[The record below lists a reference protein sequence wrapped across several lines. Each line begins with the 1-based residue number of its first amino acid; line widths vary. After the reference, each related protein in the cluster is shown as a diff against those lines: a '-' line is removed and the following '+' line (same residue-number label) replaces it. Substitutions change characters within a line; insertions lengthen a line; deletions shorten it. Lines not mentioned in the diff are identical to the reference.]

1 MDHTTHAHG
10 PSDYERTD
18 RPTTHRGSTHNRG
31 FGSLIG
37 DLGRDLSRLMSDEVQ
52 LARAEAGES
61 VNSIIMALITLAS
74 GLAFALAALII
85 LLQALVGALA
95 QVMEPWLAS
104 VIVGIGAAIVG
115 FILAKAGQSKLQA
128 SNLAPNRTA
137 RNLQRDANVVKEHV

>member
-1 MDHTTHAHG
+1 MDHTTHG
-10 PSDYERTD
+10 PGPGGYERTD
-18 RPTTHRGSTHNRG
+18 RATTHRSDPRNRG

-61 VNSIIMALITLAS
+61 VNSVIMALISIAS
-74 GLAFALAALII
+74 GLAFAMAALII
-85 LLQALVGALA
+85 LLQALVAALSQA
-95 QVMEPWLAS
+95 MEPWLAS
-104 VIVGIGAAIVG
+104 VIVGVGAAIVG

-128 SNLAPNRTA
+128 TNLAPNRTA